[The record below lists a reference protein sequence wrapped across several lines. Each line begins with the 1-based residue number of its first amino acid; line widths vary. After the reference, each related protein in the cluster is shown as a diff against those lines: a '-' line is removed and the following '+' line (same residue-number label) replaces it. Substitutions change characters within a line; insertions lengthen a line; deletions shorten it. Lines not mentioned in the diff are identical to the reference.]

1 MAQLSQRK
9 LFYALLALI
18 PLFAACEQAGDINS
32 SVPAEPVNATI
43 AFKPGDVR
51 VVTRRVRGTG
61 GVVMSDFV
69 TGNKTATLA
78 FGKYKLEV
86 PRNAVRKPTRFVM
99 VVLDNDM
106 VGVRLYAFD
115 RDWEPV
121 RSFRAPLTLTLPYDE
136 ADAGQL
142 QNAVLRV
149 ANVASETDPTVLE
162 LVAAN
167 TDRKHGTVSA
177 KLVHFSVWSLA
188 VHLSKELS
196 PGID

>member
-9 LFYALLALI
+9 LFCALLAFTLI
-18 PLFAACEQAGDINS
+18 LGACEQASDINS

-43 AFKPGDVR
+43 AFRPGDVR

-61 GVVMSDFV
+61 GVVMSDYV
-69 TGNKTATLA
+69 ARSSTATLKL
-78 FGKYKLEV
+78 GKYQLHV
-86 PRNAVRKPTRFVM
+86 PRNAVNKPTRFVM

-106 VGVRLYAFD
+106 VGVQLYAYD
-115 RDWEPV
+115 RDWQPV

-136 ADAGQL
+136 ADTTQL
-142 QNAVLRV
+142 QNATLRV

-167 TDRKHGTVSA
+167 IDKNKGTVSA

-188 VHLSKELS
+188 AHLSKELS